1 MQTQIKKLKFDGQ
14 NIYIGIDVHLKSWNV
29 TIMSDQLHL
38 KTFNQDP
45 SPEKLLNYLNA
56 NYPNANFFSAYE
68 AGFSGYWAHR
78 KLIDLGILN
87 IVVNPADI
95 PTTQKE
101 TASKSDPVDSRKIAR
116 FLRSGVL
123 TEIHIPKIET
133 EGDRILLRTRYRILM
148 DLGRFRRRI
157 KSLLYSQGIPYPEEF
172 VSSSHMS
179 ARFMEWLSD
188 HVHLESESARQS
200 LTLLIAEAKQL
211 RSLLLDVNKK
221 IKDLSRTPFYE
232 RKIKILKSVPGIG
245 ITTGMTLLAEVE
257 DIHRFNNLDKLA
269 CFVGLVPTCHSSGE
283 KESNGELT
291 FRGKMLLRSYLI
303 ESSWIA
309 ARIDPALNKAFS
321 DLCKRMPVNN
331 AIIRIAK
338 KLLNRIYYVLKNE
351 KDYELCVVN

>member
-1 MQTQIKKLKFDGQ
+1 MRTQIKELKFDGQ

-29 TIMSDQLHL
+29 TLMSDQLHL

-45 SPEKLLNYLNA
+45 SPEKLFNYLNA
-56 NYPNANFFSAYE
+56 NYPDAKFLSAYE

-78 KLIDLGILN
+78 KLIELGIKN

-123 TEIHIPKIET
+123 AEIHIPKIET

-157 KSLLYSQGIPYPEEF
+157 KSLLYSQGITYPVEF
-172 VSSSHMS
+172 DSSSHWS
-179 ARFMEWLSD
+179 ARFMKWLSD
-188 HVHLESESARQS
+188 DVHLESESARQS
-200 LTLLIAEAKQL
+200 LTLLITEAQQL
-211 RSLLLDVNKK
+211 RSLLLDVNKR
-221 IKDLSRTPFYE
+221 IKDLSMTPFYE
-232 RKIKILKSVPGIG
+232 RKIKLLKSVPGIG

-257 DIHRFNNLDKLA
+257 DIHRFNNVDKLA

-309 ARIDPALNKAFS
+309 ARIDSALNKSFS
-321 DLCKRMPVNN
+321 SLCKRMPVNN

-338 KLLNRIYYVLKNE
+338 KLLNRIYFVLKNE
-351 KDYELCVVN
+351 KEYELCVVN